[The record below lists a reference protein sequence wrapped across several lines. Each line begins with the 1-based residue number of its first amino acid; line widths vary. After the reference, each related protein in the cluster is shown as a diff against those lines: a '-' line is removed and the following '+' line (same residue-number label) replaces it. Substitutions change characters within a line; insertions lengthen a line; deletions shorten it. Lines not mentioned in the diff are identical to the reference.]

1 MSTLVNSELSIFDAM
16 QKIKESKYVI
26 PAFQRQFVWNM
37 DQIEKLWDSILLGY
51 PISNF
56 LFWHIDDSNT
66 TWDTYFMSFLEQ
78 VTFNSRMQADEG
90 NNNYVLSN
98 IDTQYNDTAILDG
111 QQRLTALYISLYG
124 NLYIRQKY
132 ASKSNTGGI
141 VAKLFIELNKNKLT
155 VDEEEYNSKK
165 FDVKFSNKVGI
176 INPTWF
182 EVRKILDERYRDEE
196 SRKDLFEKEISKV
209 PEDSK
214 EYARGI
220 LNNLYKKV
228 FEDKLIRYTEIL
240 DMKQDD
246 ALEMFVRFNSGGKAL
261 KKAEITMSILEAY
274 WPQAKQEFGKILR
287 DAYSG
292 FGTDFI
298 VRTALM
304 LYGDVIKSTISKS
317 IAKDLMNNWNSFKKA
332 LHNLSDVLL
341 QLKIDINRFSNSW
354 NVLLPIIY
362 MIYYNPTD
370 YLDNLDDIRAYLIRA
385 IFFSYFQS
393 GTTSKLQQM
402 KSNMN
407 SFNSRITI
415 DMLDQMSE
423 LSVTQGKIDD
433 LLALEKGS
441 RIAGEILYY
450 ISREWLNPSYKYEQD
465 HLHPYER
472 FNVNKPLKVKHEDW
486 NKWRTMR
493 NRLPNLQYL
502 DSSSN
507 RSKNDMPLI
516 DFYNQMNNDQKEK
529 FISNSYIPTDNV
541 TLEIEDFENFYNK
554 RSELLL
560 KKIKQLVN

>member
-182 EVRKILDERYRDEE
+182 EIRKILDERYRDEE
-196 SRKDLFEKEISKV
+196 SRKDLIEKEISKV

-261 KKAEITMSILEAY
+261 KKTEITMSILEAY

-287 DAYSG
+287 DAYTG

-332 LHNLSDVLL
+332 LNNLSDILL
-341 QLKIDINRFSNSW
+341 QLKIDNNRFSNSW

-407 SFNSRITI
+407 SFNSKITI

-450 ISREWLNPSYKYEQD
+450 ISREWINPSCRYEQD

-472 FNVNKPLKVKHEDW
+472 FNVNKPLKVKYEDW

-516 DFYNQMNNDQKEK
+516 DFYNQMNSEQKEK
-529 FISNSYIPTDNV
+529 FITNSYIPTDNV
-541 TLEIEDFENFYNK
+541 TLEIDDFEIFYNK
-554 RSELLL
+554 RAELLI
-560 KKIKQLVN
+560 KKIKKLVY

>member
-66 TWDTYFMSFLEQ
+66 TWDTYFMSFLEK
-78 VTFNSRMQADEG
+78 VTFNSRLQTDEG
-90 NNNYVLSN
+90 NNNYATSN
-98 IDTQYNDTAILDG
+98 IDTLYNDTAILDG

-124 NLYIRQKY
+124 QLYIRQRY

-141 VAKLFIELNKNKLT
+141 VAKLFIELNKNRLN

-165 FDVKFSNKVGI
+165 YDIKFSTKVGMVS
-176 INPTWF
+176 PTWF
-182 EVRKILDERYRDEE
+182 EIRKILDERYRDEMSKKE
-196 SRKDLFEKEISKV
+196 LIEKEISKV

-214 EYARGI
+214 EYARDI

-228 FEDKLIRYTEIL
+228 FEDNIIRYTKIL

-246 ALEMFVRFNSGGKAL
+246 ALEMFVRFNSGGKQL
-261 KKAEITMSILEAY
+261 KKVEITMSILEAY

-287 DAYSG
+287 DDFAG
-292 FGTDFI
+292 FGSDFI

-304 LYGDVIKSTISKS
+304 LYGDVIKSTISKT
-317 IAKDLMNNWNSFKKA
+317 IATNLMNNWNSYKKA
-332 LHNLSDVLL
+332 LNNLSDILL
-341 QLKIDINRFSNSW
+341 KLKIDINRFANSW

-362 MIYYNPTD
+362 MIYYNPED
-370 YLDNLDDIRAYLIRA
+370 YLENLDDIRAYLIRA

-402 KSNMN
+402 KTNMN
-407 SFNSRITI
+407 NFNSRITI
-415 DMLDQMSE
+415 EMLDQMSE

-433 LLALEKGS
+433 LLSVEYGS

-450 ISREWLNPSYKYEQD
+450 ISREWTNLSYRYEQD
-465 HLHPYER
+465 HLHPNER
-472 FNVNKPLKVKHEDW
+472 FIQSKPLKVKYEDW
-486 NKWRTMR
+486 TKWRTMR

-502 DSSSN
+502 DSSIN

-516 DFYNQMNNDQKEK
+516 DFYNLMNKEQKET
-529 FISNSYIPTDNV
+529 FISHSYIPTDDV
-541 TLEIEDFENFYNK
+541 TLEIEDFEKFYNK

-560 KKIKQLVN
+560 KKIKELVY